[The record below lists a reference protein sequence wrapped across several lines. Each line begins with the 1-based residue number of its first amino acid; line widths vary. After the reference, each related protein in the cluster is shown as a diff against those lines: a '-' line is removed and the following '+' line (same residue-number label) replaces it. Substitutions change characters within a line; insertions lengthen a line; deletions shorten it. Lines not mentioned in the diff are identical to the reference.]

1 LYLSIGVDV
10 GWAFSNPFTSKSKF
24 DGSVFQPMITA
35 KAKYPANFVPA
46 TDLSVGASN
55 NPVLFFVSPG
65 SSASLQ
71 DLVSANTMIIQ
82 GSGVS
87 ATGLRYLTY

>member
-1 LYLSIGVDV
+1 LYISIGIDV
-10 GWAFSNPFTSKSKF
+10 GQSPANMGVSKF

-46 TDLSVGASN
+46 NDLSIGASS
-55 NPVLFFVSPG
+55 NPVMFFVSPG
-65 SSASLQ
+65 SSGSLQ
-71 DLVSANTMIIQ
+71 DLVSANTMTIQ